1 MVLMAQAAPEVS
13 HVRLALEG
21 TPVGSALPGARFE
34 GRRQVRYC
42 WLHCESLV
50 ASSNVRFGSMTM
62 TSGVTEVVR
71 LSYNSILLAE
81 YNPLPQ
87 SASGNVTL
95 PAPEFIGH
103 NLPYA
108 SA

>member
-1 MVLMAQAAPEVS
+1 MALMAQATTEVS
-13 HVRLALEG
+13 HIRLALEG
-21 TPVGSALPGARFE
+21 TPVGSALPGAKFE

-42 WLHCESLV
+42 SLHCEFLAV
-50 ASSNVRFGSMTM
+50 SSNVRFGSMM
-62 TSGVTEVVR
+62 VINGVTEVVR

-81 YNPLPQ
+81 YSPLPQ
-87 SASGNVTL
+87 YTSGNVTL